1 MVNTTKPDK
10 TGRQRG
16 HGMKFGILFCCAVA
30 VAGCTATQVS
40 APRAN
45 DLAIDFLQLKE
56 GDQPPKVE
64 GKCWA
69 KDTTPAVIE
78 TVTEQVVITDEVRD
92 VAGTVI
98 IPASYQTKT
107 HQRLVQDH
115 QEVWFRAPCPEDMTV
130 NFIATLQR
138 ALKARGLY
146 LAPVTGEMDATT
158 AEAVRRFQ
166 AERGLDS
173 PALSLSAAEELGITA
188 TDVSKL

>member
-1 MVNTTKPDK
+1 
-10 TGRQRG
+10 
-16 HGMKFGILFCCAVA
+16 MKIGILFFCAFA
-30 VAGCTATQVS
+30 LAGCTAAPVA

-45 DLAIDFLQLKE
+45 DRAFDLLHLKE
-56 GDQPPKVE
+56 GQQPPKAE

-69 KDTTPAVIE
+69 KDITPAVIE

-92 VAGTVI
+92 ATGKVI
-98 IPASYQTKT
+98 TPASYQTKT

-115 QEVWFRAPCPEDMTV
+115 QEVWFRAPCAEDMTV
-130 NFIATLQR
+130 NFVATLQR

-166 AERGLDS
+166 ADRGLDS
-173 PALSLSAAEELGITA
+173 PQLSLAAAEELGITA
-188 TDVSKL
+188 TDISKL

>member
-1 MVNTTKPDK
+1 LL
-10 TGRQRG
+10 R
-16 HGMKFGILFCCAVA
+16 
-30 VAGCTATQVS
+30 
-40 APRAN
+40 
-45 DLAIDFLQLKE
+45 LKE

-64 GKCWA
+64 GQCWA

-78 TVTEQVVITDEVRD
+78 TVTEQVVVTDEVRD
-92 VAGTVI
+92 AAGNVTT
-98 IPASYQTKT
+98 PAAYQTKT

-146 LAPVTGEMDATT
+146 LAPVTGVMDATT
-158 AEAVRRFQ
+158 SEAVRRFQ
-166 AERGLDS
+166 ADRGLDS

-188 TDVSKL
+188 TDISKL